1 MGPDV
6 REFKLGSKT
15 NFITSRGMFVQTLW
29 RDWLTDEVL
38 AELNLNERHRKAV
51 LYLK

>member
-1 MGPDV
+1 MIAL
-6 REFKLGSKT
+6 LGEAGLPEPG
-15 NFITSRGMFVQTLW
+15 FHQEGGMFVQTFW